1 MTSST
6 KRNASQNDGL
16 RFGELAIDYS
26 ELPELSQYTARDG
39 TVLPVRHYPLE
50 ALEPPAISDRVLV
63 LIHGSGY
70 HSRYLMPLAK
80 RIAASGAAQ
89 VYTPDLRGHGSS
101 PARRGDIDYADQL
114 EDDLVDLITH
124 IRESN
129 AGARILVG
137 GHSSG
142 GGLALR
148 FAGSG
153 HRSESAGFVLL
164 APFLRHDSPTSR
176 SNAGGW
182 TKPKTLRIVALAIL
196 NAMGVSRFDDTV
208 VIEFSMPEEIR
219 DRTETLAYTHRL
231 NTGLAP
237 RNYESDLE
245 AIETPLLVLVG
256 DDDEAFIAE
265 KFPETVS
272 RHAPGGVVEIL
283 ADASHMGIVV
293 GKASAEIIIH
303 WLVER

>member
-1 MTSST
+1 MTSPIN
-6 KRNASQNDGL
+6 RNASQNDGL
-16 RFGELAIDYS
+16 RFDELALDYS
-26 ELPELSQYTARDG
+26 EIPALGAYTARDG
-39 TVLPVRHYPLE
+39 ATLSLRHYPLQS
-50 ALEPPAISDRVLV
+50 PTSTDRVLV

-70 HSRYLMPLAK
+70 HSRYLMPLA
-80 RIAASGAAQ
+80 RQIAASGTAQ

-101 PARRGDIDYADQL
+101 PARRGDIDYVDQF
-114 EDDLVDLITH
+114 EDDLADLITH

-129 AGARILVG
+129 PGARIFVG

-148 FAGSG
+148 LAGSRHG
-153 HRSESAGFVLL
+153 SECAGFVLL
-164 APFLRHDSPTSR
+164 SPFLRHDAPTTR

-182 TKPKTLRIVALAIL
+182 AKPKILRIVALAIL

-208 VIEFSMPEEIR
+208 VIEFSMPEEVR
-219 DRTETLAYTHRL
+219 DGTETLAYTHRL

-237 RNYESDLE
+237 RHYESDLE
-245 AIETPLLVLVG
+245 TIKTPLLVLVG
-256 DDDEAFIAE
+256 GDDEAFIAE

-272 RHAPGGVVEIL
+272 RHAPDAVVEIV

-293 GKASAEIIIH
+293 GEASVEILIR
-303 WLVER
+303 WLETR

>member
-6 KRNASQNDGL
+6 KGNGSQNDGL

-39 TVLPVRHYPLE
+39 VVLPVRHYPLE
-50 ALEPPAISDRVLV
+50 PPATSDRVLV

-70 HSRYLMPLAK
+70 HSRYLMPLAE

-101 PARRGDIDYADQL
+101 PARRGDIDYVDQL
-114 EDDLVDLITH
+114 EDDLADLITH

-129 AGARILVG
+129 AGARIFVG

-148 FAGSG
+148 FAGSR
-153 HRSESAGFVLL
+153 HRSMSAGFALL
-164 APFLRHDSPTSR
+164 APFLRHDAPTSR

-182 TKPKTLRIVALAIL
+182 ARPKTARIVALAIL
-196 NAMGVSRFDDTV
+196 NAMGVSRFDNTV
-208 VIEFSMPEEIR
+208 VIEFVMPEEVR
-219 DRTETLAYTHRL
+219 DGTETLAYTHRL

-237 RNYESDLE
+237 RHYESDFE
-245 AIETPLLVLVG
+245 AIDTPLLVLVG
-256 DDDEAFIAE
+256 DDDEAFIAD

-272 RHAPGGVVEIL
+272 RHAPDAVVEIVV
-283 ADASHMGIVV
+283 DASHMGIVA
-293 GKASAEIIIH
+293 GEASAEMLIR
-303 WLVER
+303 WLETR

>member
-1 MTSST
+1 MGQG
-6 KRNASQNDGL
+6 NGL
-16 RFGELAIDYS
+16 RFDELAIDYS
-26 ELPELSQYTARDG
+26 GLPERGAYTARDG
-39 TVLPVRHYPLE
+39 ASLPVRHYPLE
-50 ALEPPAISDRVLV
+50 SPAVSDRVLL

-70 HSRYLMPLAK
+70 HSRYLMPLAE

-89 VYTPDLRGHGSS
+89 VYTPDLRGHGTS

-124 IRESN
+124 IQEAN
-129 AGARILVG
+129 PGARVFIG

-153 HRSESAGFVLL
+153 HGSESAGFVLL
-164 APFLRHDSPTSR
+164 APFLRHDAPTTQ

-182 TKPKTLRIVALAIL
+182 AKPKILRIIALAIL
-196 NAMGVSRFDDTV
+196 NAMGVSRFDDSV
-208 VIEFSMPEEIR
+208 VIEFSMPEEVR
-219 DRTETLAYTHRL
+219 DGTETLAYTHRL

-237 RNYESDLE
+237 RHYESDLE

-272 RHAPGGVVEIL
+272 CHAPGAVVEIV

-293 GKASAEIIIH
+293 GEASADIIIR
-303 WLVER
+303 WLETR

>member
-1 MTSST
+1 VTSPIERT
-6 KRNASQNDGL
+6 TSQGNGL
-16 RFGELAIDYS
+16 RFDELAIDYS
-26 ELPELSQYTARDG
+26 ELPQLGEYTARDG
-39 TVLPVRHYPLE
+39 ATLPVRHYPVE
-50 ALEPPAISDRVLV
+50 HPASSDRVLL

-101 PARRGDIDYADQL
+101 PARRGDIDYVDQL
-114 EDDLVDLITH
+114 EDDLVDLMAH

-129 AGARILVG
+129 AGARIFVG

-148 FAGSG
+148 FAGRTRG
-153 HRSESAGFVLL
+153 SESAGFVLL
-164 APFLRHDSPTSR
+164 SPFLCHDAPTSR

-182 TKPKTLRIVALAIL
+182 AKPKVLRIVALTIL
-196 NAMGVSRFDDTV
+196 NSMGVSRFDDTV
-208 VIEFSMPEEIR
+208 VIEFFMPEEVR
-219 DRTETLAYTHRL
+219 DDTETLAYTHRL
-231 NTGLAP
+231 NKGLAP
-237 RNYESDLE
+237 RDYESDLE

-265 KFPETVS
+265 KFPETIS
-272 RHAPGGVVEIL
+272 RHAPGAVVEVV

-293 GKASAEIIIH
+293 GEASAEILIR
-303 WLVER
+303 WFESR

>member
-1 MTSST
+1 
-6 KRNASQNDGL
+6 
-16 RFGELAIDYS
+16 
-26 ELPELSQYTARDG
+26 
-39 TVLPVRHYPLE
+39 
-50 ALEPPAISDRVLV
+50 V

-89 VYTPDLRGHGSS
+89 VYTPDLRGHGTS

-124 IRESN
+124 IQEAN
-129 AGARILVG
+129 PGARVFVG

-153 HRSESAGFVLL
+153 HGSKSAGFVLL
-164 APFLRHDSPTSR
+164 APFLRHDAPTTR

-182 TKPKTLRIVALAIL
+182 AKPKTLRIVALAIL
-196 NAMGVSRFDDTV
+196 NAMGVSRLDDSV
-208 VIEFSMPEEIR
+208 VIEFSLPEEVR
-219 DRTETLAYTHRL
+219 DGTETLAYAHRL

-237 RNYESDLE
+237 RHYESDLE
-245 AIETPLLVLVG
+245 AIETSLLVLVG

-272 RHAPGGVVEIL
+272 RHAPGAVVEIV

-293 GKASAEIIIH
+293 GEASADIIIR
-303 WLVER
+303 WLETR

>member
-1 MTSST
+1 MTASIT
-6 KRNASQNDGL
+6 RNASQNEGL
-16 RFGELAIDYS
+16 RFDELAIDYS
-26 ELPELSQYTARDG
+26 ELPELSRYAARDG
-39 TVLPVRHYPLE
+39 TVLPVRHYPVV
-50 ALEPPAISDRVLV
+50 PPAPSDRVLV

-70 HSRYLMPLAK
+70 HSRYLMPLAE
-80 RIAASGAAQ
+80 RIAASGTAQ

-114 EDDLVDLITH
+114 EDDMVDLITH
-124 IRESN
+124 IRELN
-129 AGARILVG
+129 PAARIFVG

-153 HRSESAGFVLL
+153 HGSENAGYVLL
-164 APFLRHDSPTSR
+164 SPFLRHDAPTSR

-182 TKPKTLRIVALAIL
+182 AKPKTLRIIALAIL

-208 VIEFSMPEEIR
+208 VIEFSMPEEVR
-219 DRTETLAYTHRL
+219 DGTETLAYTHRL

-237 RNYESDLE
+237 RHYGSDLE
-245 AIETPLLVLVG
+245 AIDTPLLVLVG
-256 DDDEAFIAE
+256 GDDEAFIAE

-272 RHAPGGVVEIL
+272 SHAPGAVVKIVP
-283 ADASHMGIVV
+283 DTSHMGIVV
-293 GKASAEIIIH
+293 GEASAEILIR
-303 WLVER
+303 WLETR